1 MSSEYEKLRLKTIEE
16 NEAKLKELGIAIP
29 KVEKQKQKKSSTN
42 RRKRRYGAPNFESG
56 TPVRRSSRSRKLR
69 KSFNE
74 MGTEDGD
81 EDSDYLP
88 ALEEDE
94 DDDSMQAFNEKAP
107 SSRIRKKKENSSNPI
122 ALEHDVGVDTEDVD
136 LPIKVEN
143 AKSGRSTCRKCRV
156 KIEKVGDVGMG
167 DLLALIF
174 SKSASPTLL
183 LHGSCEEVGELRIGM
198 KAWIMGRNALTWQ
211 HPVCFCENISFTRE
225 KSGRG
230 KCKLTGKFFEKNEA
244 RLSCSSHTAISNMK
258 LSVLSTCLCPIVE
271 AVKNNNMEMKS
282 ISSPKD
288 WHGYENLDEDEQ
300 KLVEAQWSTCFS
312 LDSRGSSGSTS
323 DDSLKENTTT
333 EEMQTRGGEKKRV
346 SGKVAWKWGGKTCYG
361 KLIPSREDKTTC
373 YARTKNGKIK
383 TLKKGKSYW
392 WVV

>member
-1 MSSEYEKLRLKTIEE
+1 
-16 NEAKLKELGIAIP
+16 
-29 KVEKQKQKKSSTN
+29 
-42 RRKRRYGAPNFESG
+42 
-56 TPVRRSSRSRKLR
+56 
-69 KSFNE
+69 
-74 MGTEDGD
+74 
-81 EDSDYLP
+81 
-88 ALEEDE
+88 
-94 DDDSMQAFNEKAP
+94 
-107 SSRIRKKKENSSNPI
+107 
-122 ALEHDVGVDTEDVD
+122 
-136 LPIKVEN
+136 
-143 AKSGRSTCRKCRV
+143 
-156 KIEKVGDVGMG
+156 
-167 DLLALIF
+167 
-174 SKSASPTLL
+174 
-183 LHGSCEEVGELRIGM
+183 
-198 KAWIMGRNALTWQ
+198 
-211 HPVCFCENISFTRE
+211 
-225 KSGRG
+225 
-230 KCKLTGKFFEKNEA
+230 
-244 RLSCSSHTAISNMK
+244 MK

-300 KLVEAQWSTCFS
+300 KIVEAQWSTCFS